1 MTPRRTP
8 YGGLQKYELVKAG
21 AGAVAAALP
30 PSRRFPRVVS
40 PTCEKSA
47 PKTIERYREL
57 AAYLTP
63 ELLAKPLGK
72 ITPLHL
78 GRE

>member
-1 MTPRRTP
+1 
-8 YGGLQKYELVKAG
+8 LVKAG
-21 AGAVAAALP
+21 AGAVAAAL
-30 PSRRFPRVVS
+30 STTLAMLFREWFRQHAK
-40 PTCEKSA
+40 EKLA

-57 AAYLTP
+57 AAYLAP

-78 GRE
+78 SREWSRP